1 MENMGSREE
10 NREKTQAAILDA
22 AEALLREGGVEALTA
37 GAVAQRVG
45 LARNSLYRYVES
57 MDELRGR
64 VILRHFPDYVDA
76 INQAIHEATTP
87 TEALCAYITTN
98 VQIVAVENH
107 GWLMELAQGVGGEA
121 EANIA
126 HIHHQL
132 IKSLSNL
139 LIPFDLDNPAL
150 AAALIQGLLS
160 TGFSALER
168 GHDVQEVTALCVQGA
183 LGIVGKPQ

>member
-1 MENMGSREE
+1 MGSREE

-76 INQAIHEATTP
+76 INQAIHEAITP
-87 TEALCAYITTN
+87 TEALCAYISTN

-107 GWLMELAQGVGGEA
+107 GWLMKLAQGVGGEA

-126 HIHHQL
+126 HSHRQL
-132 IKSLSNL
+132 IETLGNL
-139 LIPFDLDNPAL
+139 LAPFD
-150 AAALIQGLLS
+150 
-160 TGFSALER
+160 T
-168 GHDVQEVTALCVQGA
+168 V
-183 LGIVGKPQ
+183 